1 MQRFLAGTRG
11 LRLRSHLMIGVF
23 AAALL
28 VVVTPSLVVA
38 SVGAS
43 PTPAP
48 VNPDSASGC
57 NQSVCIEVTG
67 AGNHVTRW
75 MTTAVLPSKICTFAE
90 YWANG
95 ELVYVGN
102 TKCGSKGDE
111 VSSYWSDPGDFSKGT
126 QLCNTWSGITGKPCE
141 TIE

>member
-1 MQRFLAGTRG
+1 MRRFLIGTRA
-11 LRLRSHLMIGVF
+11 LLPMSHLLIGAF

-28 VVVTPSLVVA
+28 VIVTPSVTVA
-38 SVGAS
+38 SPGAS
-43 PTPAP
+43 PAPSLISPA
-48 VNPDSASGC
+48 SASGC
-57 NQSVCIEVTG
+57 NQSVCIYVTG
-67 AGNHVTRW
+67 SGTHVTRW
-75 MTTAVLPSKICTFAE
+75 STTAVLPSWMCTFAE

-111 VSSYWSDPGDFSKGT
+111 VMSYWSNPGDFPVGT
-126 QLCNTWSGITGKPCE
+126 QLCNTWIGIAGKPCE